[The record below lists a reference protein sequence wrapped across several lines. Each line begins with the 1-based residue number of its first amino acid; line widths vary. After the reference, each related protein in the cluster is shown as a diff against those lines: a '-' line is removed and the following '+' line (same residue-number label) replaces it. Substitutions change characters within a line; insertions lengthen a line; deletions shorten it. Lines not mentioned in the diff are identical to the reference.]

1 MGQIVTAD
9 VVKNL
14 LPGLKTEFMKGWA
27 GVPLTYKE
35 IATTVP
41 STLSTETYAWLGQAP
56 TLRQWTDERIP
67 KGLSEFTYTIANKK
81 WENTIGVQREVLE
94 DEQYGQVK
102 MRVSQLPAM
111 VAKGQNRQVF
121 NLLAA
126 ANSTVC
132 YDGANMASTTHSEGN
147 SGTQSNLMTSS
158 PLNATN
164 YQTARSL
171 FAGFKDDQGEIVGA
185 MGTTLVVPTAL
196 EGTARALLN
205 ADFVT
210 DGTAGGG
217 GITNI
222 WKGSANLIVAPW
234 LTNATQWYLLDLNE
248 YIRPIIFQNR
258 VDVEF
263 DHLTNDNGSDSAF
276 MRDTFYFG
284 TRGRWNVGFGDW
296 RTLVMSA

>member
-1 MGQIVTAD
+1 MGQIVTSD

-14 LPGLKTEFMKGWA
+14 LPGLKTTFMQGWA
-27 GVPLTYKE
+27 GVDLRYKDIVTE
-35 IATTVP
+35 VP
-41 STLSTETYAWLGQAP
+41 STLATENYAWLGQAP
-56 TLRQWTDERIP
+56 VLRQWTDERLP
-67 KGLSEFTYTIANKK
+67 KGLSEFSYTIANKK
-81 WENTIGVQREVLE
+81 WENSIGVQREVLE

-111 VAKGQNRQVF
+111 VAKGQNRTVF

-132 YDGANMASTTHSEGN
+132 YDGANMASTTHSENN
-147 SGTQSNLMTSS
+147 SGTQSNLITSS
-158 PLNATN
+158 PLNAAN
-164 YQTARSL
+164 YQIARAL

-185 MGTTLVVPTAL
+185 QGTTLVVPVGL

-222 WKGSANLIVAPW
+222 WKGSANLVVAPW

-248 YIRPIIFQNR
+248 YVRPILFQNR
-258 VDVEF
+258 VTTEF
-263 DHLTNDNGSDSAF
+263 DHLANENGSDTAF

-296 RTLVMSA
+296 RTMVMSA